1 MKKTLIT
8 LLALSGL
15 AIGETPAEYTD
26 TYSAA
31 SWSNGTLTLNRG
43 LDLSLDYWS
52 IEATLTL
59 TPDIG
64 NTSYWGTRFLY
75 TSSAEQPSKND
86 FFLYLGSMEK
96 EGTPEDHPEWANY
109 GYVNFRGFG
118 TRTDGTDIQIKDAQ
132 GNRLTFDG
140 TYTFK
145 LTRNDDKFNI
155 ITLDEKQSIISNL
168 EFDASILGTGT
179 ISTLKS
185 DVLVTNANV
194 TGWAEWTKPT
204 VTISTVK
211 PIPEPTTATLSLLA
225 LAGLAARRRRK

>member
-26 TYSAA
+26 TYSAT
-31 SWSNGTLTLNRG
+31 SWSNGTLTLNRE
-43 LDLSLDYWS
+43 LNLSLDYWS

-64 NTSYWGTRFLY
+64 STSYWGTRFLY
-75 TSSAEQPSKND
+75 TSAVEQPSNND
-86 FFLYLGSMEK
+86 FFLYLGSMEE
-96 EGTPEDHPEWANY
+96 EGTPKNPQWANY
-109 GYVNFRGFG
+109 GYVNLRGLG
-118 TRTDGTDIQIKDAQ
+118 TQTDQKDTQITDAQ

-168 EFDASILGTGT
+168 EFNASILGTGT

-194 TGWAEWTKPT
+194 SNWAKWTKPT